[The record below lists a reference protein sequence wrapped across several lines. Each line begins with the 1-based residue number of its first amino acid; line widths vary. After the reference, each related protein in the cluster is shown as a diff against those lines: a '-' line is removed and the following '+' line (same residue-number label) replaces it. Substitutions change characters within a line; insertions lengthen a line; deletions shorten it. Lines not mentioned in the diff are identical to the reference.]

1 MKSILVTGAS
11 TGIGEASALRLDR
24 LGHRVY
30 AGVRKGADADRLKD
44 QGSERLVPV
53 HLDVTDTGQ
62 IEAVV
67 KQIADEA
74 GGLAGLVNNAGIG
87 KGGPV
92 EYTDLDE
99 WRKQFE
105 VNVFGQVA
113 VTKAMLPL
121 IRRGQG
127 RVVFIGSIGGKVSSP
142 FLGPY
147 SASKFAI
154 EAIGEALRSELH
166 PWGIGV
172 SVVEP
177 GSIDTA
183 IWGKATQQVDQIE
196 KDLPEEAKAY
206 YGGVMAAMRNAIEVQ
221 ARRGIP
227 AERVARAVEHALF
240 SSHPRTRYPVGIDA
254 RAQTVM
260 VRLLPDRL
268 REAIVR
274 RFVGV

>member
-1 MKSILVTGAS
+1 M
-11 TGIGEASALRLDR
+11 
-24 LGHRVY
+24 
-30 AGVRKGADADRLKD
+30 
-44 QGSERLVPV
+44 
-53 HLDVTDTGQ
+53 
-62 IEAVV
+62 
-67 KQIADEA
+67 
-74 GGLAGLVNNAGIG
+74 
-87 KGGPV
+87 
-92 EYTDLDE
+92 DLDE
-99 WRKQFE
+99 WRKQFD

-127 RVVFIGSIGGKVSSP
+127 RIVFIGSIGGKVSSP

-147 SASKFAI
+147 SASKHAI

-183 IWGKATQQVDQIE
+183 IWGKASQQADQIE
-196 KDLPEEAKAY
+196 QDLTEEAKTY
-206 YGGVMAAMRNAIEVQ
+206 YGGATEAMRKTIEVQ

-227 AERVARAVEHALF
+227 ADRVARAVEHALF
-240 SSHPRTRYPVGIDA
+240 SSHPKTRYPVGIDA
-254 RAQTVM
+254 RVQTVM

-268 REAIVR
+268 RETIVR
-274 RFVGV
+274 RVVGV

>member
-1 MKSILVTGAS
+1 MKAVVVTGAS
-11 TGIGEASALRLDR
+11 TGIGAACALRLDR

-30 AGVRKGADADRLKD
+30 VGIRKMADAEHLKAKA
-44 QGSERLVPV
+44 SERLVPV

-62 IEAVV
+62 IEAAV
-67 KQIADEA
+67 KQIDEESGA
-74 GGLAGLVNNAGIG
+74 LAGLVNNAGIG
-87 KGGPV
+87 KGGPL
-92 EYTDLDE
+92 EFIDLDE
-99 WRKQFE
+99 WRRQFE

-121 IRRGQG
+121 IRRGNG

-142 FLGPY
+142 FLAPY
-147 SASKFAI
+147 NASKFAI

-183 IWGKATQQVDQIE
+183 IWGKATEQVDQIE
-196 KDLPEEAKAY
+196 HELPEVAKAY
-206 YGGVMAAMRNAIEVQ
+206 YADAIAAMRKAVEVQ
-221 ARRGIP
+221 ARRGIS

-240 SSHPRTRYPVGIDA
+240 SSRPKTRYPVGVDA
-254 RAQTVM
+254 RTQTVM

-274 RFVGV
+274 RVVGV